1 MMALFNVPLQFII
14 PTPAEI
20 ENSCFV
26 TSLLMLKSLF
36 LGNGLS
42 DPKTVENG
50 LNRAIENMNK
60 LLKIGK

>member
-1 MMALFNVPLQFII
+1 MMALFNETLQCII
-14 PTPAEI
+14 PAPAEI

-26 TSLLMLKSLF
+26 TSLLMTKILF

-50 LNRAIENMNK
+50 LNRAIENMYK
-60 LLKIGK
+60 LL